1 MQSSQTAS
9 TTEAATVPET
19 LSSVDSY
26 FADHPTPPFL
36 ESYTERIKE
45 LLHIH
50 ATSNRPIVLIT
61 SGGTTVP
68 LETQTVRFI
77 DNFSAGTRG
86 ATSAEHFIAQGYIV
100 IFLHRRF
107 SLLPFSRHYSHS
119 THCFLDFMR
128 PSEDGEN
135 IQVVDD
141 YRPEMLQVLTR
152 YREAQKQKQ
161 LLLLDFVTVSE
172 YLHCLRAAALLLAP
186 LGPRVM
192 YYLAAAVSDFFI
204 PTSQMSNHKIQSQ
217 DGSLSLTMTQVP
229 KFLSILVHSWASSS
243 FIVSFK
249 LETDPEM
256 LLPKAHQALSR
267 YGHQVVVA
275 NLLHTRKNR
284 VLLISPSSSSY
295 PADKASN
302 PEYCTQVIDL
312 TPGTEEIE
320 EPLIAELVKRHRE
333 WWQSSVSSS

>member
-1 MQSSQTAS
+1 MHNASTAS

-19 LSSVDSY
+19 TSSVDSY

-36 ESYTERIKE
+36 DNYKDRIQD
-45 LLHIH
+45 LLDFH
-50 ATSNRPIVLIT
+50 ASSPRPIVLIT

-86 ATSAEHFIAQGYIV
+86 ATSAEHFIAQGYVV

-107 SLLPFSRHYSHS
+107 SLLPYSRHYSHS

-128 PSEDGEN
+128 PSEDGKN
-135 IQVVDD
+135 IQVVDE

-152 YREAQKQKQ
+152 YREAQSKRR

-172 YLHCLRAAALLLAP
+172 YLHCLRASALLLAP

-204 PTSQMSNHKIQSQ
+204 PTKEMAQHKIQSG

-229 KFLSILVHSWASSS
+229 KFLSILVHSWATSSY
-243 FIVSFK
+243 IVSFK
-249 LETDPEM
+249 LETDPKM
-256 LLPKAHQALSR
+256 LLPKAQQALAR

-275 NLLHTRKNR
+275 NLLHTRKER
-284 VLLISPSSSSY
+284 VVLISPVASTEY
-295 PADKASN
+295 TSN
-302 PEYCTQVIDL
+302 PQYSSHTIDL
-312 TPGTEEIE
+312 APGTEEIE
-320 EPLIAELVKRHRE
+320 EPLVEELVHRHE
-333 WWQSSVSSS
+333 DWQSTSSS